1 MNGEK
6 LFEAIGAIDEEIL
19 ERSEAFVQPKR
30 RFSFLKA
37 IAACLTLAVTLS
49 LLYVLVKKRI
59 SMLPGSQPSVSVD
72 GQRISYEPYY
82 NQAFPNLL
90 MAENLY
96 YMDFLLTEKE
106 MEGFLPD
113 TREDWMDFTAVY
125 QSIIDRPPAENRL
138 HLYTPTT
145 IEDED
150 IEVVLGDY
158 PQDYGVSENAV
169 IYRCG
174 EVDYTLWQSEYSAFD
189 MWTIGA
195 YATIHG
201 MPAYFRM
208 DVATEDLDQA
218 KADFEALLLY
228 FSKYPKAGVDFEDME
243 NDSMYLLPRS
253 FRMKL
258 RREEIGGDPAFLP
271 EEDDRVYT
279 QTEIIYE
286 YDADN
291 DYTEI
296 TVDCFRDTEQVLQW
310 RILSCP
316 QKWMTLRHATN
327 LPSLDANE
335 LTLEA
340 VEKAID
346 YCDDSVEDP
355 IYFYVDY
362 GDTVICI
369 DAKDIPAQWIYDQL
383 IAALYRQELSK
394 FQAMVFIGQLEGV
407 SLKIYYIDPT
417 ILTLAPVSAEELKT
431 WWDIKT
437 ICVDDQTLLAHGDS
451 LLKLRVSGF
460 HTPEGKVYENARMCY
475 VFEDD
480 LGNTLL
486 QVSFNGPDPDH
497 VYVNSHPAKYDP
509 MYMEIIEPFLTEE
522 FYDTWKYPQ

>member
-1 MNGEK
+1 MNGDK
-6 LFEAIGAIDEEIL
+6 LFEAIGSIDEEIL
-19 ERSEAFVQPKR
+19 ERSETPVQPKR

-49 LLYVLVKKRI
+49 FLCVLVKKRI
-59 SMLPGSQPSVSVD
+59 SMLPGDQPGVSAG

-82 NQAFPNLL
+82 NQAFYQST
-90 MAENLY
+90 MEEDLY
-96 YMDFLLTEKE
+96 YMDFLLTAKE
-106 MEGFLPD
+106 LYGFLPN
-113 TREDWMDFTAVY
+113 TQEDWMDFTAVY
-125 QSIIDRPPAENRL
+125 QSIIDRSPAENRL
-138 HLYTPTT
+138 RLSTPTT
-145 IEDED
+145 VKDVN
-150 IEVVLGDY
+150 IEVKLGDY
-158 PQDYGVSENAV
+158 PRNYSVSENAV

-174 EVDYTLWQSEYSAFD
+174 KVDYTLWQSDYSGLD
-189 MWTIGA
+189 MWTVGA

-201 MPAYFRM
+201 VPAYFRM
-208 DVATEDLDQA
+208 DVATEDLEQA

-228 FSKYPKAGVDFEDME
+228 FSKYPKAGVDFDDME
-243 NDSMYLLPRS
+243 NGSMFLLPRS
-253 FRMKL
+253 FRMKFL
-258 RREEIGGDPAFLP
+258 REEIGGEPAFLP

-279 QTEIIYE
+279 RTEIIYE

-296 TVDCFRDTEQVLQW
+296 TVDCFRGAEQVLQW
-310 RILSCP
+310 SILSCP

-327 LPSLDANE
+327 LPSWDANE

-346 YCDDSVEDP
+346 YCDDSVEDA

-383 IAALYRQELSK
+383 IAARQRQELSK
-394 FQAMVFIGQLEGV
+394 LQAMVAIGQLEGV

-417 ILTLAPVSAEELKT
+417 ILTNAPVSAEKLKT
-431 WWDIKT
+431 FSNVKT
-437 ICVDDQTLLAHGDS
+437 ICVDDQALLAHGDS

-460 HTPEGKVYENARMCY
+460 HTPEGEAYENARMCY
-475 VFEDD
+475 VFEDAQ
-480 LGNTLL
+480 GNILL

-497 VYVNSHPAKYDP
+497 VYVNSYPAKYDP
-509 MYMEIIEPFLTEE
+509 MYMDIIEPFLTEE
-522 FYDTWKYPQ
+522 FYDTWKYE

>member
-59 SMLPGSQPSVSVD
+59 YMLPGSQPSVSVD

-82 NQAFPNLL
+82 NQAFPNLV

-106 MEGFLPD
+106 LEGFLPD
-113 TREDWMDFTAVY
+113 TQEDWMDFTAVY

-158 PQDYGVSENAV
+158 PQYYGVSENAV
-169 IYRCG
+169 IYCCG

-189 MWTIGA
+189 MWAIGA

-201 MPAYFRM
+201 MPAYFQM

-218 KADFEALLLY
+218 KADLEALLLC
-228 FSKYPKAGVDFEDME
+228 FSEYPADRLDF
-243 NDSMYLLPRS
+243 SGFVATTQPHSWRLSYT
-253 FRMKL
+253 
-258 RREEIGGDPAFLP
+258 REEICKESGYSIFLP
-271 EEDDRVYT
+271 EEDDKVYT
-279 QTEIIYE
+279 NPLIIWDYFE
-286 YDADN
+286 
-291 DYTEI
+291 DYTSI
-296 TVDCFRDTEQVLQW
+296 TVKSHRDEEQY
-310 RILSCP
+310 
-316 QKWMTLRHATN
+316 MTWLIEGGAEELITVIRN
-327 LPSLDANE
+327 DSIPCLDAQE

-340 VEKAID
+340 VKQAIA
-346 YCDDSVEDP
+346 YSKHRFGQEC
-355 IYFYVDY
+355 YFCVDY
-362 GDTVICI
+362 GDAVISV
-369 DAKDIPAQWIYDQL
+369 DAKGISAEWLYEQL
-383 IAALYRQELSK
+383 IAVRQRQELSK
-394 FQAMVFIGQLEGV
+394 FQAMVAIGQLEGV

-417 ILTLAPVSAEELKT
+417 ILTNAPVSAERLKT
-431 WWDIKT
+431 WSDVKT
-437 ICVDDQTLLAHGDS
+437 ICVDDQALLAHGDS
-451 LLKLRVSGF
+451 LQKLSVSGF

-475 VFEDD
+475 VFEDAQ
-480 LGNTLL
+480 GNTLL

-509 MYMEIIEPFLTEE
+509 MYMDIIEPFLTEE

>member
-1 MNGEK
+1 MNADK
-6 LFEAIGAIDEEIL
+6 LFEAIGAMDEDIL
-19 ERSEAFVQPKR
+19 ERSEYAEPKR
-30 RFSFLKA
+30 RFRLLEA
-37 IAACLTLAVTLS
+37 LAACFVLLSCLTVVA
-49 LLYVLVKKRI
+49 VLVKKR
-59 SMLPGSQPSVSVD
+59 SVTPTGGQPNDSVK
-72 GQRISYEPYY
+72 QQNIAYEPYY
-82 NQAFPNLL
+82 NQAYFQSA
-90 MAENLY
+90 MEEDLY
-96 YMDFLLTEKE
+96 YMDFRLTARELD
-106 MEGFLPD
+106 GFLPNAQ
-113 TREDWMDFTAVY
+113 EEWMHFTGVY
-125 QSIIDRPPAENRL
+125 QSIIDRPPAENRVRL
-138 HLYTPTT
+138 STPTT
-145 IEDED
+145 VQDVN
-150 IEVVLGDY
+150 IEVKLGDY
-158 PQDYGVSENAV
+158 PRDLGVSEDAV

-174 EVDYTLWQSEYSAFD
+174 KVDYTLWERDYSGFD
-189 MWTIGA
+189 MWIVGA

-201 MPAYFRM
+201 VPAYFRM
-208 DVATEDLDQA
+208 DVATEDLEQA
-218 KADFEALLLY
+218 KADFEAVLLY

-243 NDSMYLLPRS
+243 NSSMYLLPRS

-258 RREEIGGDPAFLP
+258 QEIGGDPVFFP
-271 EEDDRVYT
+271 EEDERVYT
-279 QTEIIYE
+279 QTEIIHE

-296 TVDCFRDTEQVLQW
+296 TVDCFRDAEQVLQW

-362 GDTVICI
+362 GDTVICV

-383 IAALYRQELSK
+383 IAARYRQELSK
-394 FQAMVFIGQLEGV
+394 FQTMVAIGQLEGV

-417 ILTLAPVSAEELKT
+417 ILTLAPVSAERLKT

-451 LLKLRVSGF
+451 LLKLSVSGF
-460 HTPEGKVYENARMCY
+460 RTPEEKVYENARMCY
-475 VFEDD
+475 VFEDAQ
-480 LGNTLL
+480 GNTLL

-509 MYMEIIEPFLTEE
+509 MYMDIIQPFLTEE

>member
-6 LFEAIGAIDEEIL
+6 LFEAIGAIDEDIL
-19 ERSEAFVQPKR
+19 ERSEAPVQPKR

-59 SMLPGSQPSVSVD
+59 SMLPGDQPGVSA
-72 GQRISYEPYY
+72 GEQRITYEPYY
-82 NQAFPNLL
+82 NQAYFQSA
-90 MAENLY
+90 MEEDLY
-96 YMDFLLTEKE
+96 YMDFLLTARELD
-106 MEGFLPD
+106 GFLPD
-113 TREDWMDFTAVY
+113 VQEEWMHFTGVY
-125 QSIIDRPPAENRL
+125 QSISDRPPAENRL
-138 HLYTPTT
+138 RLSTPTT
-145 IEDED
+145 VKDVNIE
-150 IEVVLGDY
+150 IKLGDY
-158 PQDYGVSENAV
+158 PQSLGVSEDAV

-174 EVDYTLWQSEYSAFD
+174 KVDYTMWERDYSGVD
-189 MWTIGA
+189 VWIVGA

-201 MPAYFRM
+201 VPAYFRM
-208 DVATEDLDQA
+208 DVATENLEQA

-228 FSKYPKAGVDFEDME
+228 FSKYPKAGVDFDDME

-253 FRMKL
+253 FRRKFL
-258 RREEIGGDPAFLP
+258 REEIGGDPAFLP
-271 EEDDRVYT
+271 EEDGRVYT
-279 QTEIIYE
+279 QTEITWE

-296 TVDCFRDTEQVLQW
+296 TVDCFRDAEQVLQW

-327 LPSLDANE
+327 LPSLDANQ

-340 VEKAID
+340 VEKAIN
-346 YCDDSVEDP
+346 YCDDSVEDG

-383 IAALYRQELSK
+383 IAARHRQELST
-394 FQAMVFIGQLEGV
+394 FQTMVAIGQLEGV

-417 ILTLAPVSAEELKT
+417 ILTWAPTSAEELKT
-431 WWDIKT
+431 WSDVKT
-437 ICVDDQTLLAHGDS
+437 ICVDDQALLAHGDS

-460 HTPEGKVYENARMCY
+460 HIPEGEAYENARMYY
-475 VFEDD
+475 VFEDAQ
-480 LGNTLL
+480 GNTLL
-486 QVSFNGPDPDH
+486 QVSFNGPDPEY

-509 MYMEIIEPFLTEE
+509 MYMDIIEPFLTEE